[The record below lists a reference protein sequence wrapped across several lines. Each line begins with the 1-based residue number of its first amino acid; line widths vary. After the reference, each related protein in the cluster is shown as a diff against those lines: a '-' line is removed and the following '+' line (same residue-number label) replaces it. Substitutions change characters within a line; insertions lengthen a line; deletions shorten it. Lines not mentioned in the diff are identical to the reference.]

1 MLKAFKKFM
10 SRRSIAGSIIN
21 RIMNNFYY
29 LYNSIIFSN
38 FLSLKI
44 IYKEAL

>member
-10 SRRSIAGSIIN
+10 SRRSITASIRN

-29 LYNSIIFSN
+29 LYNSIIFID
-38 FLSLKI
+38 FLSLKD
-44 IYKEAL
+44 IYQEAL

>member
-10 SRRSIAGSIIN
+10 SRRSITASIRN

-29 LYNSIIFSN
+29 LYNSITFSN